1 MDAVFASQLASNAL
15 QLINAVRRE
24 VREPALTAL
33 PRGSIHS
40 ANAECPMAKALG
52 ALILPEER
60 RVVFCY
66 PWYASAAARVW
77 RVPFADTLLMSVTMP
92 EAIYDFAIAFRR
104 SRFPDLLE

>member
-1 MDAVFASQLASNAL
+1 VDAVFASQLASNAL
-15 QLINAVRRE
+15 QLINAVRSE

-66 PWYASAAARVW
+66 PWYASAAAKVW
-77 RVPFADTLLMSVTMP
+77 RVPFADTLLMSVIMP
-92 EAIYDFAIAFRR
+92 DTIYDFAIAFRDG
-104 SRFPDLLE
+104 RFPDLLE